1 MTHQAEKTLSFLTS
15 FRQGLQDLTRSG
27 INPARGGCASS
38 RPDNTNV
45 TRPNT
50 REQPLGTT
58 KKLWAVVLIICIGS
72 RLLSTIY
79 YIEDLDSLRFALS
92 MVDYDV
98 AKLQPHFPAYPVF
111 CCIAKLLY
119 AITGRYAVAFSLIG
133 GLSTFFTCYW
143 TLKIAA
149 IRVKTPVGIATVF
162 VICMNPLLWLMSNRY
177 MPDAMGVA
185 CMLASLYF
193 VAISRQPYIGFFLTG
208 ILLGVRLSYLPIL
221 LPALLMRLWRA
232 GGIKGIAS
240 GRALLLIA
248 AAAGG
253 TGAWLI
259 PLIGITGWD
268 ALVAAARTQSYGHFS
283 DFGGTIATHPS
294 AWMRVTKLFESVWA
308 DGFGLY
314 WQGRHLITGCATIAL
329 CGIIAANWGS
339 GSRQA
344 REFPLTRAFKHPIF
358 AGCVLYVAWIFFGQN
373 VIHKSRH
380 VLPML
385 PFLGLGIAIVC
396 SRIVTQERKT
406 GFPPQLACGCL
417 IVFSLCYSYVTLTL
431 VVQHTKPTAIA
442 QVQQYLRAQQNEK
455 LHIVSVPLIKYY
467 LASQAVEAV
476 YIPIKSEADLEQLNA
491 LETEFV
497 VIGSPLPNRLPKT
510 EKRFYHNPYV
520 NRMWSEIPL
529 FVY

>member
-27 INPARGGCASS
+27 INPARGRCASS

-45 TRPNT
+45 TRPNA

-143 TLKIAA
+143 MLKIAA

-232 GGIKGIAS
+232 GGIKGIAN
-240 GRALLLIA
+240 GRALLLIV

-253 TGAWLI
+253 TCAWLI

-294 AWMRVTKLFESVWA
+294 TWMRVTKLFESVWA

-497 VIGSPLPNRLPKT
+497 VIGSALPNRLPKT